1 MTNMEAVETMVLK
14 DNSEMQVILNKGI
27 LDKAFSVKV
36 INKKTRKRITYRNKK
51 IMLNLISKCI
61 RESNEEEIKW

>member
-1 MTNMEAVETMVLK
+1 MEAVEIMVLK

-27 LDKAFSVKV
+27 LDKAFSVTV

-51 IMLNLISKCI
+51 IMLNLIGNCI
-61 RESNEEEIKW
+61 KANNEEGN